1 MSDRS
6 SPTAVLRTGD
16 AGDRIASIEA
26 RTIRVP
32 LEVDTSWSTRT
43 VTARDYGLVRIR
55 TKDGAEGIGFC
66 YVGSAAGPLVACA
79 VRELFAPLIRGAD
92 AFRVE
97 GLWDLMYR
105 EALLQ
110 GRAGSVMRALSI
122 IDIALWDRN
131 ARAVG
136 LPLSKL
142 LGLHAD
148 GTVNAYGSGGY
159 YFADK
164 GPEGLAE
171 ELSSY
176 VALGYKAVKM
186 KVGRL
191 DLAGEEARIRAARE
205 AIGPDVLLMLDANNA
220 WQDLPTALRY
230 MERYERYAPYW
241 IEEPF
246 GPDDIDNHAKLAART
261 PVTVAT
267 GEIEVGRWR
276 FKELLDK
283 RAAEIIQADAAVC
296 GGITEWRRIAAT
308 AASYGVSVCPHW
320 FHDLH
325 VHLVAATPNAR
336 MVEVFVND
344 KVFNFR
350 RLIDRQ
356 LELKD
361 GKLVVPTGP
370 GLGFGFD
377 AAAVEKYA
385 IDDWA

>member
-1 MSDRS
+1 
-6 SPTAVLRTGD
+6 
-16 AGDRIASIEA
+16 
-26 RTIRVP
+26 VP

-66 YVGSAAGPLVACA
+66 YAGSTAGQLVAVA

-105 EALLQ
+105 ESLLQ
-110 GRAGSVMRALSI
+110 GRAGAVMRALSI

-164 GPEGLAE
+164 SPKGLAD
-171 ELSSY
+171 ELGSY

-191 DLAGEEARIRAARE
+191 DPAGEEARIRAARE
-205 AIGPDVLLMLDANNA
+205 TIGPDVLLMLDANNA

-261 PVTVAT
+261 PITVAT

-283 RAAEIIQADAAVC
+283 RGAEIIQADAAVC

-308 AASYGVSVCPHW
+308 AASYGVSMCPHW

-361 GKLVVPTGP
+361 GKLVIPTGP

-377 AAAVEKYA
+377 AAALDKYA